1 MHSYAISDKKVFLW
15 GKKPSVSIDDN
26 KSKSHDI
33 NEQTKIVQLAIEV
46 DNIAT
51 GPNHSFAWNSED
63 VYCWGSNENYE
74 LGINF
79 YDEGQ

>member
-33 NEQTKIVQLAIEV
+33 NEQTKIV
-46 DNIAT
+46 
-51 GPNHSFAWNSED
+51 
-63 VYCWGSNENYE
+63 
-74 LGINF
+74 
-79 YDEGQ
+79 